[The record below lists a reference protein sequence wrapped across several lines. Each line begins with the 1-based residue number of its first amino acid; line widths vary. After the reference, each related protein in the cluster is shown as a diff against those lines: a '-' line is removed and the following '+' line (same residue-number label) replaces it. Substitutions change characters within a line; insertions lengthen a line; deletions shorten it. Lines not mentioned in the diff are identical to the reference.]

1 LKVDHEN
8 FLILFR
14 DLNKKKPKDKEILQY
29 CQIEVE
35 NFKSKRDAF
44 KGERMPYSAKDQVDL
59 VFEFQ
64 ATMKD
69 DIIEAQQNLAEKFE
83 FEFPEGPEGDNQAA
97 HTSNLSNQMISELYK
112 IRLETLGFQNS
123 HGVSVLRKC
132 PYCPCIWTKVE
143 GCEGSTICGS
153 RPNTREF
160 RDPTYKDMSTY
171 SFSWNRSRKVLS
183 ISKTGTKSA
192 RNYKTNEKGIGC
204 GNSID
209 WSGMTP
215 VNIPEE
221 YNSTEQSLIMTD
233 VPVLPEVAQNFNESV
248 DGRIFKEMRKMK
260 LPPKRN
266 N

>member
-1 LKVDHEN
+1 M
-8 FLILFR
+8 
-14 DLNKKKPKDKEILQY
+14 QY
-29 CQIEVE
+29 
-35 NFKSKRDAF
+35 ST
-44 KGERMPYSAKDQVDL
+44 KDQVDL

-69 DIIEAQQNLAEKFE
+69 DISEAQQNLVDKFK

-112 IRLETLGFQNS
+112 IRLETLGYQNS

-143 GCEGSTICGS
+143 GCEGSTTCGS
-153 RPNTREF
+153 RPDTREF

-183 ISKTGTKSA
+183 INKTGTKSA
-192 RNYKTNEKGIGC
+192 QNYNANEKGIGC
-204 GNSID
+204 GKSID
-209 WSGMTP
+209 WSGMAP
-215 VNIPEE
+215 VDIPEE
-221 YNSTEQSLIMTD
+221 FNSTQQSLIMTD
-233 VPVLPEVAQNFNESV
+233 VPVLPEVAQNFNQSV
-248 DGRIFKEMRKMK
+248 DGRIFNEMRKMK
-260 LPPKRN
+260 LSPKRN